1 MKKLFFFLIA
11 SFQFLNAQ
19 PLKSDSLI
27 TDSVN
32 AIQELYFNA
41 DSMLIHA
48 SQYLNLPYKFGG
60 ESPKTGFDCS
70 GFVCYNFRRYNVD
83 LPHSSYEQIKRGE
96 KINKTEAKAGDL
108 IFFKTDNSISINH
121 VGIVIEVN
129 GDEIQFIHS
138 STSKGVIISSTKQL
152 YYKNALVQINR
163 IL

>member
-19 PLKSDSLI
+19 PLKSDSVI

-32 AIQELYFNA
+32 AIQKLYFNA

-48 SQYLNLPYKFGG
+48 SQYLNLPYRFGG

-96 KINKTEAKAGDL
+96 KINK
-108 IFFKTDNSISINH
+108 N
-121 VGIVIEVN
+121 
-129 GDEIQFIHS
+129 
-138 STSKGVIISSTKQL
+138 
-152 YYKNALVQINR
+152 
-163 IL
+163 